1 MFEKAINSNR
11 RGNIGMGY
19 AIAKLTELGYNI
31 SIPITDSQ
39 DYDLIADLEGVLLKV
54 QVKTTSY
61 KDKKSGYYMVALRTK
76 TYNKLKSFIDSDCDL
91 LFVLTESGQMYLIPK
106 NEIKVRNGLTL
117 TTEFDKY
124 SV

>member
-39 DYDLIADLEGVLLKV
+39 DYDLIADLAGVLLKV

-61 KDKKSGYYMVALRTK
+61 KDKKSEYYMVALRTK
-76 TYNKLKSFIDSDCDL
+76 TYNKLKSFTDSDCDL

>member
-31 SIPITDSQ
+31 SIPVTDSQ

-61 KDKKSGYYMVALRTK
+61 KDKKSEYYMVALRTK
-76 TYNKLKSFIDSDCDL
+76 TYNKLKSFTDSDCDL

>member
-61 KDKKSGYYMVALRTK
+61 KDKKSEYYMVALRTK
-76 TYNKLKSFIDSDCDL
+76 TYNKLKSFTDSDCDL
-91 LFVLTESGQMYLIPK
+91 LFVLTESGQIYLIPK

>member
-39 DYDLIADLEGVLLKV
+39 DYDLIADLAGVLLKV

-61 KDKKSGYYMVALRTK
+61 KDKKSEYYMVALRTK
-76 TYNKLKSFIDSDCDL
+76 TYNKLKSFTDSDCDL

-106 NEIKVRNGLTL
+106 NEINVRNGLTL

>member
-39 DYDLIADLEGVLLKV
+39 DYDLIADLAGVLLKV

-61 KDKKSGYYMVALRTK
+61 KDKKSEYYMVALRTK
-76 TYNKLKSFIDSDCDL
+76 TYNKLKSFTDSDCDL
-91 LFVLTESGQMYLIPK
+91 LLVLTESGQMYLIPK

>member
-39 DYDLIADLEGVLLKV
+39 DYDLIADLVGVLLKV

-61 KDKKSGYYMVALRTK
+61 KDKKSEYYMVALRTK
-76 TYNKLKSFIDSDCDL
+76 TYNKLKSFTDSDCDL

>member
-39 DYDLIADLEGVLLKV
+39 DYDLIAELAGVLLKV

-61 KDKKSGYYMVALRTK
+61 KDKKSEYYMVALRTK
-76 TYNKLKSFIDSDCDL
+76 TYNKLKSFTDSDCDL

>member
-61 KDKKSGYYMVALRTK
+61 KDKKSEYYMVALRTR
-76 TYNKLKSFIDSDCDL
+76 TYNKLKSFTGSDCDL

>member
-61 KDKKSGYYMVALRTK
+61 KDKKSEYYMVALRTK

>member
-1 MFEKAINSNR
+1 MFEKAINSSR

-39 DYDLIADLEGVLLKV
+39 DYDLIADLAGVLLKV

-61 KDKKSGYYMVALRTK
+61 KDKKSEYYMVALRTK
-76 TYNKLKSFIDSDCDL
+76 TYNKLKSFTDSDCDL

>member
-19 AIAKLTELGYNI
+19 AVAKLTELGYNI

-61 KDKKSGYYMVALRTK
+61 KDKKSEYYMVALRTK
-76 TYNKLKSFIDSDCDL
+76 TYNKLKSFTDSDCDL

>member
-1 MFEKAINSNR
+1 
-11 RGNIGMGY
+11 MGY

-39 DYDLIADLEGVLLKV
+39 DYDLIADLAGVLLKV

-61 KDKKSGYYMVALRTK
+61 KDKKSEYYMVALRTK
-76 TYNKLKSFIDSDCDL
+76 TYNKLKSFTDSDCDL

>member
-31 SIPITDSQ
+31 SVPITDSQ

-61 KDKKSGYYMVALRTK
+61 KDKKSKYYMVALRTK
-76 TYNKLKSFIDSDCDL
+76 TYNKLKSFTDSDCDL

>member
-1 MFEKAINSNR
+1 MFERATNSNR

-39 DYDLIADLEGVLLKV
+39 DYDLVADLDGELLRV

-61 KDKKSGYYMVALRTK
+61 KDKKSKYYTVALRTK
-76 TYNKLKSFIDSDCDL
+76 MYNKLKSFTDSDCDL
-91 LFVLTESGQMYLIPK
+91 LFVLTENGKMYLIPK
-106 NEIKVRNGLTL
+106 EEIKVRNGLTL
-117 TTEFDKY
+117 TAKFDKY
-124 SV
+124 SL